1 MPNRRLACLLLL
13 LTTTLPFAA
22 SAQRQPLTP
31 AQIKLEA
38 LAQDTQRMSSEDDGL
53 ELVWWLPSVY
63 WDAAANSSG
72 LPASSKAEFLKAF
85 DGYVMVA
92 VVQGKMGLVGV
103 DRFLDAEEA
112 LAGLQLVDTSGKAHK
127 ALRDEQIPAQLRT
140 MLAVMKPILAN
151 MIGPM
156 GTNMHFAV
164 FKDRDAKGKP
174 LFDPLGSGWMKVITN
189 RNTHA
194 FRLPLGSLLAP
205 QQDPANG
212 DVFPGD
218 YLYSPY
224 TGAPLKSAPQ
234 P

>member
-13 LTTTLPFAA
+13 LTAALPVVA
-22 SAQRQPLTP
+22 SAQRQPLAP

-63 WDAAANSSG
+63 WHAAANSAN

-92 VVQGKMGLVGV
+92 VVQGEMGLVGV
-103 DRFLDAEEA
+103 DRFLDADDA
-112 LAGLQLVDTSGKAHK
+112 LAGLQLVDTAGNAHK

-164 FKDRDAKGKP
+164 FKDRDAKGK
-174 LFDPLGSGWMKVITN
+174 LFFDPLGSGWMKVITH
-189 RNTHA
+189 RSTHA

-205 QQDPANG
+205 QQDPTNG

-224 TGAPLKSAPQ
+224 TGAPLQSATQ